1 MKTARIF
8 FLALTVG
15 AATLPAHAL
24 TIFNEVEPNNTHLT
38 AQFLNTTD
46 TDILVRGSRRTTLGG
61 GGRTPDWYRFDVGGP
76 SYLSLNISAV
86 GSGAGS
92 AQLIYGLYDS
102 SGTLINFGGGSS
114 STSASGSLSLA
125 GAGSYY
131 LAITGYSLFNLG
143 QIGSGNYAQ
152 TGTNAG
158 SFNWNYEASIN
169 YTTVPE
175 PSEWA
180 LIGLSALGVGCLML
194 RARRKTLS
202 SF

>member
-1 MKTARIF
+1 M
-8 FLALTVG
+8 ALILG

-24 TIFNEVEPNNTHLT
+24 TIFNEAERNNTRPT

-46 TDILVRGSRRTTLGG
+46 NDILVRGSRRRGG
-61 GGRTPDWYRFDVGGP
+61 RRGGRTPDWYRFNVSAP
-76 SYLSLNISAV
+76 SYLSLNIAAV

-102 SGTLINFGGGSS
+102 SGTLLSS
-114 STSASGSLSLA
+114 SGSPGSNSASSSLA
-125 GAGSYY
+125 LASAGSYY

-143 QIGSGNYAQ
+143 QIGSGNYAR
-152 TGTNAG
+152 TGANAG
-158 SFNWNYEASIN
+158 SFNWDYEASIR

-180 LIGLSALGVGCLML
+180 LIALG
-194 RARRKTLS
+194 TLS
-202 SF
+202 VLGLMRRAALRMKNAKICQLPG